1 MRSADSKMTT
11 SGNYCDGGLKRFSLE
26 TITQIYKRIMKRILL
41 FAAALALS
49 TSCVDNDFDL
59 SNVTTDDIG
68 IGSDETVFKLP
79 LANITVKWSA
89 IIDGEDTSIE
99 DNFNEADT
107 WIPERLP
114 DGDSYISIEKIS
126 NNDNVYVD
134 KIIDGLLDDISKPG
148 EKRSKVIEMI
158 AGNSEYQDMILPR
171 DPVTGESLVKDNE
184 GNPINTVDE
193 YINANFDQFKN
204 QSKDALRDIVDE
216 YLKTMDDSI
225 EDITNDIEGFGL
237 DDEIIDM
244 LGDGGTMR
252 IYGDITNYLPVD
264 CTGSLMLTSAE
275 NGNPVLDI
283 PLDLKYKGTSTINI
297 DIQKHNLAGMAD
309 DMVLT
314 VHLEPKN
321 YYPRSLPN
329 GVQRDELD
337 AREDG
342 ENGALKLNLKLE
354 KTGGLSL
361 GSIIG
366 GGDEDDE

>member
-1 MRSADSKMTT
+1 
-11 SGNYCDGGLKRFSLE
+11 
-26 TITQIYKRIMKRILL
+26 MKKFLL
-41 FAAALALS
+41 FAAAMMLA
-49 TSCVDNDFDL
+49 TACVDNNFDM
-59 SNVTTDDIG
+59 SDIDTDDIG
-68 IGSDETVFKLP
+68 IGNDETVFKLP

-89 IIDGEDTSIE
+89 LIDDENTTIE

-107 WIPERLP
+107 WIPEKLP
-114 DGDSYISIEKIS
+114 DGDSYLSIEKIS
-126 NNDNVYVD
+126 NDSKYVD

-148 EKRSKVIEMI
+148 EKREKVIDMI
-158 AGNSEYQDMILPR
+158 AGNSEYRDMILPR
-171 DPVTGESLVKDNE
+171 NPVTGESLIKDKD
-184 GNPINTVDE
+184 GNPIDTVDD
-193 YINANFDQFKN
+193 YINANFDQFKD
-204 QSKDALRDIVDE
+204 QSKEALRDIVDE

-225 EDITNDIEGFGL
+225 EDITNNIDGFGL
-237 DDEIIDM
+237 DSEIIDM

-275 NGNPVLDI
+275 NGNSVLDI
-283 PLDLKYKGTSTINI
+283 PLNLKYKGTSAINI
-297 DIQKHNLAGMAD
+297 DIKKDNLAGMAD

-321 YYPRSLPN
+321 YYPRCLPN
-329 GVQRDELD
+329 DVKRAELD
-337 AREDG
+337 ARRDG

-361 GSIIG
+361 GSVIG